1 MDELEQQNHID
12 VDTLSSLEPISA
24 LSEKRIRELADEI
37 LIEYVDTD
45 ITLFSEGDIDN
56 QVIYLI
62 SGELEL
68 RTGMGT
74 CKLISAGTEES
85 WHPLDP
91 KQPRQTT
98 AMTLSPVEILRIDQ
112 DKLDTYL
119 TWDQVSSGEDAHDE
133 ANPDGSTKKW
143 TNSVT
148 PSATFSSLPPA
159 NIKELFARMES
170 IDVKKDDVVI
180 KQGDPGDYYYLI
192 KQGQAKVT
200 RQADKNSEPIELA
213 ILVEGNNFGEEALIS
228 NNPRNANVIMISDG
242 VLMRLAKKDFVEL
255 LQEPLIDKITLDET
269 LESIQDNGQCIDVR
283 VQSEYDQGHLP
294 GSISMPLNVLRQHA
308 GELDKNTRYI
318 CYCNTGRRSSAAAFL
333 LAQYGLH
340 ASVIKDGVQSLPSS
354 YMIR

>member
-1 MDELEQQNHID
+1 MEDIEQQNHVD
-12 VDTLSSLEPISA
+12 VDTLSSLEPLSA
-24 LSEKRIRELADEI
+24 LSEERIRELADEI
-37 LIEYVDTD
+37 LIEYVDAD

-74 CKLISAGTEES
+74 CKLISAGTEDS

-98 AMTLSPVEILRIDQ
+98 AMTLSPVEIIRIDQ

-119 TWDQVSSGEDAHDE
+119 TWDQVATGDDAHDE
-133 ANPDGSTKKW
+133 DHPDGTTKNW
-143 TNSVT
+143 TSNVT

-170 IDVKKDDVVI
+170 INVKNGDVII

-200 RQADKNSEPIELA
+200 RQQTPDSEPVELA
-213 ILVEGNNFGEEALIS
+213 ILGEGNNFGEEALIS
-228 NNPRNANVIMISDG
+228 NKPRNANVIMITDG
-242 VLMRLAKKDFVEL
+242 VLMRLAKNDFVEL
-255 LQEPLIDKITLDET
+255 LQEPMIEKITLDQT

-283 VQSEYDQGHLP
+283 VPSEYEQGHLP
-294 GSISMPLNVLRQHA
+294 GSISMPLNELRQRA
-308 GELDKNTRYI
+308 AELDKNLNYI

-340 ASVIKDGVQSLPSS
+340 ASVLKDGVQGLPNS

>member
-1 MDELEQQNHID
+1 MEELEQPNHID
-12 VDTLSSLEPISA
+12 VETLSSLEPVSA
-24 LSEKRIRELADEI
+24 LSEGRIRELADEI
-37 LIEYVDTD
+37 LIEYVDAD

-98 AMTLSPVEILRIDQ
+98 AMTLSPVEIIRIDQ

-119 TWDQVSSGEDAHDE
+119 TWDQVASGNDDHAEAH
-133 ANPDGSTKKW
+133 PDGGTKNW
-143 TNSVT
+143 ASNVT

-170 IDVKKDDVVI
+170 MNVKSGDVII

-200 RQADKNSEPIELA
+200 RQQDKNSEPVELA
-213 ILVEGNNFGEEALIS
+213 VLGEGNNFGEEALIS
-228 NNPRNANVIMISDG
+228 NNPRNASVIMITDG

-255 LQEPLIDKITLDET
+255 LQEPMIDKLTLDET

-283 VQSEYDQGHLP
+283 VPSEFDQGHLP
-294 GSISMPLNVLRQHA
+294 GSISMPLNELRQHA
-308 GELDKNTRYI
+308 SELDKNTRYI
-318 CYCNTGRRSSAAAFL
+318 CYCDTGRRSSAAAFL
-333 LAQYGLH
+333 LAQYGYH
-340 ASVIKDGVQSLPSS
+340 ASVLKDGVQSLPSS